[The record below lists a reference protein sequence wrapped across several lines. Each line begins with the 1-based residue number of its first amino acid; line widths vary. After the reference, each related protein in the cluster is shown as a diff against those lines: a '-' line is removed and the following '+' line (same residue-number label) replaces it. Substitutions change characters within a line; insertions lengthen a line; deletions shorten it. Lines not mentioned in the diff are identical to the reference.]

1 VTLDNAGAREIATAL
16 QGLAGQSGG
25 EGARTPVSIAAIDSS
40 NAIALRGDPTSVAR
54 FAEMAKQLDARAQSG
69 AEIRVYRLEYA
80 NAETF
85 WAPALLVL
93 SLICDGIDGSLA
105 IVTNKS
111 TKWGAILDS
120 TVDRLT
126 EIFWVLALYKVGA
139 DLNLLIIVL
148 LAAFVQEYMRA
159 RAGGLGVAEVG
170 IVTFAERPVRAS
182 FVFIV
187 FIALQL
193 NFTIYNQ
200 IIMCWLVLQLI
211 SLFMLTRFTYS
222 KLR

>member
-1 VTLDNAGAREIATAL
+1 MNKDEFFSIWRRLHGDANISGIVKGWLSISYVIVKPLSKARVTPNILTIL
-16 QGLAGQSGG
+16 GLFFG
-25 EGARTPVSIAAIDSS
+25 V
-40 NAIALRGDPTSVAR
+40 L
-54 FAEMAKQLDARAQSG
+54 L
-69 AEIRVYRLEYA
+69 YA

-126 EIFWVLALYKVGA
+126 EIFWVLALYKIGA
-139 DLNLLIIVL
+139 DLKLLIIVL
-148 LAAFVQEYMRA
+148 LAASLQEYIRA
-159 RAGGLGVAEVG
+159 RAAGLGVSEVG

-187 FIALQL
+187 FISLQF
-193 NFTIYNQ
+193 NFIIYNQ
-200 IIMCWLVLQLI
+200 IIICWLALQLI
-211 SLFMLTRFTYS
+211 SLIMLSRFTYS

>member
-1 VTLDNAGAREIATAL
+1 MKKDEFFSIWGRLHGDANISGIVKGWLSISYVVVKPLSKARVTPNILTMF
-16 QGLAGQSGG
+16 GLLFG
-25 EGARTPVSIAAIDSS
+25 V
-40 NAIALRGDPTSVAR
+40 L
-54 FAEMAKQLDARAQSG
+54 L
-69 AEIRVYRLEYA
+69 YA

-105 IVTNKS
+105 IITNKS

-126 EIFWVLALYKVGA
+126 EIFWVLALYKIGA

-148 LAAFVQEYMRA
+148 LTASVQEYVRA
-159 RAGGLGVAEVG
+159 RAAGLGVSEVG

-187 FIALQL
+187 FISLQF

-200 IIMCWLVLQLI
+200 IIVCWLVLQLI
-211 SLFMLTRFTYS
+211 SLLMLSRFTYS

>member
-1 VTLDNAGAREIATAL
+1 MKKDEFFSIWRRLHGDANISGIVKGWLSISYVIVKPLSKARVTPNILTIL
-16 QGLAGQSGG
+16 GLFFG
-25 EGARTPVSIAAIDSS
+25 V
-40 NAIALRGDPTSVAR
+40 L
-54 FAEMAKQLDARAQSG
+54 L
-69 AEIRVYRLEYA
+69 YA

-126 EIFWVLALYKVGA
+126 EIFWVLALYKIGA
-139 DLNLLIIVL
+139 DLKLLIIVL
-148 LAAFVQEYMRA
+148 LAASLQEYIRA
-159 RAGGLGVAEVG
+159 RAVGLGVSEVG

-182 FVFIV
+182 FVFVV
-187 FIALQL
+187 FISLQF
-193 NFTIYNQ
+193 NFIIYNQ
-200 IIMCWLVLQLI
+200 IIICWLALQLI
-211 SLFMLTRFTYS
+211 SLIMLSRFTYS

>member
-1 VTLDNAGAREIATAL
+1 MKKDEFFSIWSRLHGDANISGIVKGWLSISYVIVKPLSKARVTPNILTIL
-16 QGLAGQSGG
+16 GLFFG
-25 EGARTPVSIAAIDSS
+25 V
-40 NAIALRGDPTSVAR
+40 L
-54 FAEMAKQLDARAQSG
+54 L
-69 AEIRVYRLEYA
+69 YA
-80 NAETF
+80 NAEIF

-105 IVTNKS
+105 IVTSKS

-126 EIFWVLALYKVGA
+126 EIFWVLALYKIGA
-139 DLNLLIIVL
+139 DLKLLIVVL
-148 LAAFVQEYMRA
+148 LAASVQEYIRA
-159 RAGGLGVAEVG
+159 RAAGLGASEVG

-187 FIALQL
+187 LISLQF

-200 IIMCWLVLQLI
+200 IIVCWLIIQLI
-211 SLFMLTRFTYS
+211 SLFMLSRVVYS

>member
-1 VTLDNAGAREIATAL
+1 MKKDEFFSIWSRLHGDANISGIVKGWLSISYVIVKPLSKARVTPNILTIL
-16 QGLAGQSGG
+16 GLFFG
-25 EGARTPVSIAAIDSS
+25 V
-40 NAIALRGDPTSVAR
+40 L
-54 FAEMAKQLDARAQSG
+54 L
-69 AEIRVYRLEYA
+69 YA
-80 NAETF
+80 NAKIF

-105 IVTNKS
+105 IVTSKS
-111 TKWGAILDS
+111 AKWGAILDS

-126 EIFWVLALYKVGA
+126 EIFWVLALYKIGA
-139 DLNLLIIVL
+139 DLKLLIVVL
-148 LAAFVQEYMRA
+148 LAASVQEYIRA
-159 RAGGLGVAEVG
+159 RAAGLGVSEVG

-187 FIALQL
+187 LISLQF

-200 IIMCWLVLQLI
+200 IIACWLALQLI
-211 SLFMLTRFTYS
+211 SLFMLSRVTYS

>member
-1 VTLDNAGAREIATAL
+1 MKRDEIFSVWRRL
-16 QGLAGQSGG
+16 H
-25 EGARTPVSIAAIDSS
+25 
-40 NAIALRGDPTSVAR
+40 GD
-54 FAEMAKQLDARAQSG
+54 
-69 AEIRVYRLEYA
+69 AEISGIIKGWLSISYLIVKPLAKVSVTPNILTILGLFFGVLLYA

-148 LAAFVQEYMRA
+148 LAASVQEYMRA
-159 RAGGLGVAEVG
+159 RAAGLGVSEVG

-187 FIALQL
+187 FISLQF

-200 IIMCWLVLQLI
+200 IIICWLALQLI
-211 SLFMLTRFTYS
+211 SLFMLSRFTYS